1 MPRASGLAAEI
12 QEAMRLGS
20 ELIPG
25 GEGVFDVVVDRK
37 KIFSKDQEGRFP
49 DPGEILKLLEALV

>member
-25 GEGVFDVVVDRK
+25 GEGVFDVAVDRK
-37 KIFSKDQEGRFP
+37 NVFSKHQEGRFP
-49 DPGEILKLLEALV
+49 EPGEVVKLLEALV